1 MRRNYGWKEHA
12 KETVNRISEIELKSP
27 LGLHCEPDEYL
38 DILQDYTK
46 LLFDMN
52 EIPENF
58 IGDLD
63 HLNKDWNTFKCKLRM
78 FCKNLYEELEK
89 ETQEEE

>member
-52 EIPENF
+52 KIPDEF
-58 IGDLD
+58 ISDLESLQGDWSMFKFKL
-63 HLNKDWNTFKCKLRM
+63 KD

-89 ETQEEE
+89 DTQEEE